1 MKAKKDKERRFLQKK
16 RVAWFFGIPGLIF
29 VIIFGWYPLITGF
42 YVSVSEISIFRPP
55 EFVGLTNFK
64 YFLDDY
70 VFYTALRN
78 VLYYSFLRIALTF
91 LLPILVAILLM
102 EMKKNVIRVM
112 MILWFIPVAS
122 MAGILIWRWFYDI
135 DYGLLNG
142 ILCTLGLPTL
152 RWLEDPRLAM
162 LCLVLPGLIM
172 YGPGLI
178 YIATIQSIPDELYEA
193 AELEGAG
200 LWQKIW
206 HITLPRIRPIMAVML
221 ILAIIGGM
229 QIFSQPYILTEGGP
243 ARATYSVVMYIY
255 DLGFQSYK
263 YGLGTALAIILFF
276 IIMALVV
283 LQRKLLPENIDR

>member
-1 MKAKKDKERRFLQKK
+1 MKTKRKGLIQKK
-16 RVAWFFGIPGLIF
+16 RTAWLFGIPGLIF

-42 YVSVSEISIFRPP
+42 YVSLSEISVFRPP

-64 YFLDDY
+64 YFIDDP

-78 VLYYSFLRIALTF
+78 VFYYSFLRIALTF
-91 LLPILVAILLM
+91 LLPIFVAILLM
-102 EMKKNVIRVM
+102 EMKKSVIRVM

-122 MAGILIWRWFYDI
+122 MAGIMIWRWFYDI

-142 ILCTLGLPTL
+142 ILYKLGLPTL
-152 RWLEDPRLAM
+152 RWLEDAKLAM
-162 LCLVLPGLIM
+162 FCLVLPALIM

-206 HITLPRIRPIMAVML
+206 HITLPRLRPIIAVML
-221 ILAIIGGM
+221 ILAIINGM
-229 QIFSQPYILTEGGP
+229 QIFSTPYILTEGGP
-243 ARATYSVVMYIY
+243 AQATYSVVMYIY
-255 DLGFQSYK
+255 DLGFEGFK
-263 YGLGTALAIILFF
+263 YGRATALAIILFF
-276 IIMALVV
+276 IIMTLIII
-283 LQRKLLPENIDR
+283 QRKLLPENIDK

>member
-1 MKAKKDKERRFLQKK
+1 MKTKRKGLIQKK
-16 RVAWFFGIPGLIF
+16 RTAWLFGIPGLIF

-42 YVSVSEISIFRPP
+42 YVSLSEISVFRPP

-64 YFLDDY
+64 YFIDDP
-70 VFYTALRN
+70 VFYTAIRN
-78 VLYYSFLRIALTF
+78 VFYYSFLRIALTF
-91 LLPILVAILLM
+91 LLPIFVAILLM
-102 EMKKNVIRVM
+102 EMKKSVIRVM

-122 MAGILIWRWFYDI
+122 MAGIMIWRWFYDI

-142 ILCTLGLPTL
+142 ILYKLGLPTL
-152 RWLEDPRLAM
+152 RWLEDAKLAM
-162 LCLVLPGLIM
+162 FCLVLPALIM

-206 HITLPRIRPIMAVML
+206 HITLPRLRPIIAVML

-229 QIFSQPYILTEGGP
+229 QIFSSPYILTQGGP
-243 ARATYSVVMYIY
+243 AQATYSVVMYIY
-255 DLGFQSYK
+255 DLGFEGFK
-263 YGLGTALAIILFF
+263 YGRATALAIILFF
-276 IIMALVV
+276 IIMTLIII
-283 LQRKLLPENIDR
+283 QRKLLPENIDK